1 MVPRTDQSQILQRLR
16 VGATGLVLVVLL
28 IVLASA
34 LFRSAIDEAPI
45 GDDTALLNEAAN
57 AAVVNATPTAN
68 PDEPL
73 AELGVSPGV
82 VPTNTATPCSLYRSM
97 IWWALL
103 IVASALCQLIYQLSG
118 KQAEEVITHACR
130 MRKQRQPRSTP
141 GLG

>member
-45 GDDTALLNEAAN
+45 GDDAALQNEVTN
-57 AAVVNATPTAN
+57 ATVVNATPSAN

-82 VPTNTATPCSLYRSM
+82 APSNATAPE
-97 IWWALL
+97 
-103 IVASALCQLIYQLSG
+103 SA
-118 KQAEEVITHACR
+118 R
-130 MRKQRQPRSTP
+130 
-141 GLG
+141 

>member
-45 GDDTALLNEAAN
+45 GDDAALLNEAAN
-57 AAVVNATPTAN
+57 AAVVNTTPSAN

-82 VPTNTATPCSLYRSM
+82 APGNTTAADPAR
-97 IWWALL
+97 
-103 IVASALCQLIYQLSG
+103 
-118 KQAEEVITHACR
+118 
-130 MRKQRQPRSTP
+130 
-141 GLG
+141 

>member
-45 GDDTALLNEAAN
+45 GDDPALLNEAAN

-82 VPTNTATPCSLYRSM
+82 APGNSTTPD
-97 IWWALL
+97 
-103 IVASALCQLIYQLSG
+103 SG
-118 KQAEEVITHACR
+118 R
-130 MRKQRQPRSTP
+130 
-141 GLG
+141 